1 MSRADLLI
9 PYAPMKACTCACVL
23 LPVTL
28 GVGLASAE
36 QAAVRVVASSELR
49 LVIVDAARASSAR
62 DALHQAFAA
71 SLGQTMGAACGGPV
85 AVRLKCQGADQAAF
99 ALGNGGCHVVL
110 ALGKTVPRPLVL
122 SGTTRLNATL
132 GAGRNAQEACLIFAN
147 EDEGLRKLLTQ
158 SFAAAITDPRFLD
171 ALDGGLE
178 SAPDPGKGQKL
189 ASTAGL

>member
-1 MSRADLLI
+1 
-9 PYAPMKACTCACVL
+9 MKALTGASL
-23 LPVTL
+23 FLAVTL
-28 GVGLASAE
+28 GAGAAFAE
-36 QAAVRVVASSELR
+36 TAVVRVVASSELR
-49 LVIVDAARASSAR
+49 LVIVDAARATPAR

-110 ALGKTVPRPLVL
+110 AIGKTVPRPLVL
-122 SGTTRLNATL
+122 SGMTRLNATL
-132 GAGRNAQEACLIFAN
+132 GAGRNALEACLIFSN

-158 SFAAAITDPRFLD
+158 SFAAAITDARFLD

-178 SAPDPGKGQKL
+178 AAPDPGAGRKL
-189 ASTAGL
+189 AANGP